1 MISGQTDLQ
10 QMEPARSP
18 PRCIRGLI
26 AVGLLVLAMPSV
38 ADAQVPNLGTAA
50 NFAVLGGST
59 VTNTGTTLLIG
70 NLGVS
75 PGSAITGFPPGV
87 VLAPGST
94 FIGDAVAVQAQIDL
108 ATGYNTIAARPANM
122 DLTGTNLGGLTLT
135 PGVYNFATAAFLTG
149 TLTLNALGN
158 PNAVFIF
165 NIGTTL
171 TTASASTVRVIG
183 GGTGDNV
190 YWRVG
195 TSATIGSTTAFIGD
209 ILALTSI
216 TLNTGATITC
226 GSALARNGAVTLDT
240 NTIATR
246 NLTASCAM
254 ATLLPAVDGTG
265 ALTLPGINGVS
276 SITAAINAAFA
287 AAIAANG
294 GVLPPGFAQAFL
306 NLAGLPPEQQL
317 LALQQLQ
324 GEGATGL
331 AQSGFQSMSSFLSL
345 VLSPNPGNG
354 LSDDRSVGPNRPLIT
369 KAPYPVKVTAAMAA
383 FNAAHRTGYDPSR
396 WGIWGAAYG
405 GETRIG
411 GDATAGLHDL
421 NVRSYGFAG
430 GVDYRLFPTTTVG
443 FALGGGATSF
453 GLLDG
458 FGGGRSDMLQAALYS
473 STRFGAGYV
482 SAAVAYAWH
491 DVTTEQYLS
500 GFSSDRLTA
509 NFKANNVGGRIEG
522 GYRFAIPAI
531 YSVPAFGIT
540 PYAALQGQAYFTPAY
555 REDASAIFGRSYD
568 ARTFTTY
575 RTELGAW
582 FDTSRPFCYDSALTL
597 RSRLAWAHDEY
608 SNQSVTAT
616 FVALPGFPFTVNGA
630 VPAQDLLLASA
641 GADVRFRN
649 GISVGGQFDGEFAD
663 RSTKYYGRGVV
674 RYVW

>member
-1 MISGQTDLQ
+1 MH
-10 QMEPARSP
+10 
-18 PRCIRGLI
+18 GLI
-26 AVGLLVLAMPSV
+26 AAAMLVVALPS
-38 ADAQVPNLGTAA
+38 AANAQVPDLGTAA
-50 NFAVLGGST
+50 NFAVLAGST
-59 VTNTGTTLLIG
+59 VTNTGTTIVTG
-70 NLGVS
+70 NVGVS
-75 PGSAITGFPPGV
+75 PGSAVTGFPPGV

-94 FIGDAVAVQAQIDL
+94 FLGDAVAAQAQIDL
-108 ATGYNTIAARPANM
+108 VTGYNTIAARPANM

-183 GGTGDNV
+183 GGNGDNV

-195 TSATIGSTTAFIGD
+195 TSATIGTTTAFVGD

-240 NTIATR
+240 NTITTR
-246 NLTASCAM
+246 NLTAICTPSA
-254 ATLLPAVDGTG
+254 LLPSTVPANVAAT
-265 ALTLPGINGVS
+265 
-276 SITAAINAAFA
+276 TAAINSAFA
-287 AAIAANG
+287 TAIANNNG
-294 GVLPPGFAQAFL
+294 ILPDAFARAFL
-306 NLAGLPPEQQL
+306 NLSSLPPAQLL
-317 LALQQLQ
+317 LALQQLN
-324 GEGATGL
+324 GEVGTGV
-331 AQSGFQSMSSFLSL
+331 AQSGFQSMNSFLSL

-354 LSDDRSVGPNRPLIT
+354 LSDDRSVGPTRPLIT

-421 NVRSYGFAG
+421 HVRSYGFAG

-443 FALGGGATSF
+443 FALGGGATNF
-453 GLLDG
+453 GLSDG

-482 SAAVAYAWH
+482 SAALAYAWH
-491 DVTTEQYLS
+491 DVTTDQYLS

-555 REDASAIFGRSYD
+555 SEDASSIFARSYD

-582 FDTSRPFCYDSALTL
+582 FDTSRAFAYDSVLTL
-597 RSRLAWAHDEY
+597 RSRVAWAHDEY
-608 SNQSVTAT
+608 SDPSISAS
-616 FVALPGFPFTVNGA
+616 FVSLPGFGFVTSGVA
-630 VPAQDLLLASA
+630 PAHDLLLASA
-641 GADVRFRN
+641 GAEVRFRN
-649 GISVGGQFDGEFAD
+649 GISVGAQFDGEFGE
-663 RSTKYYGRGVV
+663 RTEKYSGRGVA
-674 RYVW
+674 RYSW